1 MKKNRNKN
9 GTLNKV
15 INRIIGF
22 NKFILP
28 FTITIT
34 LSFLIIEAFTY
45 SGFILQHLFIDS
57 KLFMVIN
64 ILMLLFNS
72 LINSAGINISETAEV
87 DLLILVVKGS
97 YLAVPIL
104 AIIYYIMIAVE
115 SANFPNYIFSTLHI
129 NPDSFFS
136 VLVFSA
142 IISISGLLSK
152 IDLTNFDF
160 NQVNDGSNIPRTKN
174 FRLNINDNKFQLIVT
189 MLFVVVFGY
198 FILQNFILTSK
209 RIVKSNIYILVNK
222 NSTYDEKMYE
232 SWHFFYK
239 YMKFIVDNTSEN
251 SSIAIPPPIRPW
263 LSEGNS
269 VLVRYFLFPRYVVT
283 IEDESGRV
291 INPDY
296 YIISKGIWKA
306 TLESE
311 YGWPKEKIE
320 AEEIIYL
327 NEKDFSI
334 KTIKNVVYDPEIAE
348 NKYGWGLIKVK
359 K

>member
-1 MKKNRNKN
+1 MKKNKN
-9 GTLNKV
+9 GTLSNV
-15 INRIIGF
+15 VSRIVGL

-45 SGFILQHLFIDS
+45 SGFIRQHLFIDS

-64 ILMLLFNS
+64 VLMLLFNS
-72 LINSAGINISETAEV
+72 FVNNSDKNIDKNVEV
-87 DLLILVVKGS
+87 DLLVLVVKGS

-115 SANFPNYIFSTLHI
+115 SANYPNYIFSTLHI

-136 VLVFSA
+136 VLVFSL
-142 IISISGLLSK
+142 IISMSGLLSK
-152 IDLTNFDF
+152 IDLTNFDL
-160 NQVNDGSNIPRTKN
+160 NQISESNIPRTKN
-174 FRLNINDNKFQLIVT
+174 FRLNVNGNKFQSLVT
-189 MLFVVVFGY
+189 ILFVVIFGY
-198 FILQNFILTSK
+198 FTLQNFILTSK

-222 NSTYDEKMYE
+222 DATYEEKMYE
-232 SWHFFYK
+232 SWHFFYR
-239 YMKFIVDNTSEN
+239 YMKFIIDNTPEN
-251 SSIAIPPPIRPW
+251 SSIAIPPPVRPW

-283 IEDESGRV
+283 IEDESGKV
-291 INPDY
+291 VNPDY

-334 KTIKNVVYDPEIAE
+334 KKIKNVIYDPDSAE

>member
-1 MKKNRNKN
+1 MMKINNKRVAINKIINRVV
-9 GTLNKV
+9 GLNKFV
-15 INRIIGF
+15 
-22 NKFILP
+22 LP
-28 FTITIT
+28 FVTTIT
-34 LSFLIIEAFTY
+34 LLFLVIEAFTY
-45 SGFILQHLFIDS
+45 PGFILQHLFIEL

-72 LINSAGINISETAEV
+72 LVDSSSIDIREKVEV
-87 DLLILVVKGS
+87 DLLTLVIKGS

-104 AIIYYIMIAVE
+104 AVIYYIMIAVE
-115 SANFPNYIFSTLHI
+115 SGNYPNYIFSTLHI

-136 VLVFSA
+136 IFVFSLTV
-142 IISISGLLSK
+142 SISGLLSK

-160 NQVNDGSNIPRTKN
+160 NQVGDFNIPKSKKI
-174 FRLNINDNKFQLIVT
+174 RLNISNNKVQLLVT
-189 MLFVVVFGY
+189 FLFVVVFGY
-198 FILQNFILTSK
+198 FVLQNIILTSK

-222 NSTYDEKMYE
+222 DATYEEKMYE

-239 YMKFIVDNTSEN
+239 YMKFIIDNTPEN
-251 SSIAIPPPIRPW
+251 SSIAIPPPVRPW

-283 IEDESGRV
+283 IEDESGKV
-291 INPDY
+291 VNPDY

-334 KTIKNVVYDPEIAE
+334 KKIKNVIYDPDSAE

>member
-1 MKKNRNKN
+1 MNKNKN
-9 GTLNKV
+9 GTLSKV
-15 INRIIGF
+15 VSRIVGL

-45 SGFILQHLFIDS
+45 SGFIRQHLFIDS

-64 ILMLLFNS
+64 VLMLLFNS
-72 LINSAGINISETAEV
+72 FINNSDKNIVKNVEV

-115 SANFPNYIFSTLHI
+115 SANYPNYIFSTLHI

-136 VLVFSA
+136 VFVFSV
-142 IISISGLLSK
+142 IISVSGLLSQ
-152 IDLTNFDF
+152 IDLTNLDL
-160 NQVNDGSNIPRTKN
+160 NQVSESDIPRTKN
-174 FRLNINDNKFQLIVT
+174 FRLNINGNKFQSLVTILFIV
-189 MLFVVVFGY
+189 MFGY
-198 FILQNFILTSK
+198 FTLQNFILTSK

-222 NSTYDEKMYE
+222 DATYDDKMYE

-239 YMKFIVDNTSEN
+239 YMKFIVDNTPEN

-283 IEDESGRV
+283 IEDESGN
-291 INPDY
+291 IIHPDY

-311 YGWPKEKIE
+311 YGWPKVKIE

-334 KTIKNVVYDPEIAE
+334 KKIKNVIYDPDLDE